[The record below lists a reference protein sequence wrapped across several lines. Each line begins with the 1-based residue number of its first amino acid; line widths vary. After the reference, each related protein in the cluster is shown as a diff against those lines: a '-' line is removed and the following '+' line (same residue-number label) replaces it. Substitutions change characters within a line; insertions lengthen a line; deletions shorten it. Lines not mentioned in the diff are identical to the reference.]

1 MATADDLAIAIG
13 SPGRFQV
20 VLCLMVSVSSFFV
33 SWGYL
38 GMAFYAAETDHHCLL
53 PNSSTNID
61 DFIPTIKE
69 NGKEVLD
76 RCHLY
81 SDVNKTTKISCTHGW
96 TYNLSDGETTII
108 SEWDLVCDD
117 VYKSN
122 IVTVLFSCG
131 MMLGILF
138 GQLSDKFGRKPVFLF
153 TTFSHVIVGIVI
165 FFTNNYIVFVFCR
178 FVLGS
183 LVEGLQSMS
192 YVIPIELFASKYRTT
207 FTLFNALFWGIGV
220 MILALISFVLQDW
233 RKIHLFTTACVLVQ
247 VPLIWFL
254 PESFRWLFTQNKV
267 DDARAVVER
276 ITKFNKLRFPREI
289 FDDVAHSVN
298 DKDDL
303 RSKRVYTFF
312 DLLKSRELRKRLL
325 IAAFVWNSIVLTYV
339 GLTLENS
346 KLAGNKYLN
355 FFIGGVLEV
364 VIVVIIMFIFH
375 RCGRR
380 KLAGLFLILA
390 GIACLV
396 SVALR
401 NNNESLD
408 PLRTSLSLFGR
419 MCLSGDM
426 AVMLIYT
433 AELFPT
439 VVRSVG
445 LGFSMFGAR
454 VGYILAPQINLIG
467 SYTYESVPYVIF
479 GSFALLAGLSLRAM
493 PETLNVKLPETIEE
507 VHKKTESNKVAGS
520 SLTIMSK
527 TENVELPDSTE
538 REVKTNSRNVAG
550 SSLTVMPETVNVE
563 IPDST
568 EREVKRNSRN
578 VAGSSL
584 TVMPGTV
591 NVEIPDSTEREVKT
605 NSRNVA
611 GSSLTVMP
619 ETVNVEL
626 PDSTER
632 EVKTNSRNVA

>member
-1 MATADDLAIAIG
+1 MKTTEYLAFAIG

-20 VLCLMVSVSSFFV
+20 VLCLMLSVSSSFV
-33 SWGYL
+33 SWGHL
-38 GMAFYAAETDHHCLL
+38 GMAFYAAETEHHCLL
-53 PNSSTNID
+53 PNSSWNIK
-61 DFIPTIKE
+61 DFIPTVKE

-96 TYNLSDGETTII
+96 TYNLSGKETTII
-108 SEWDLVCDD
+108 SEWDLVCND

-122 IVTVLFSCG
+122 IATVLYSCG
-131 MMLGILF
+131 MMLAILF

-153 TTFSHVIVGIVI
+153 TTFSPFIVGIVI
-165 FFTNNYIVFVFCR
+165 FFNNNYIIFLLSR
-178 FVLGS
+178 FALGF
-183 LVEGLQSMS
+183 LLEGLQSIS
-192 YVIPIELFASKYRTT
+192 YIISIELFACKYRTT
-207 FTLFNALFWGIGV
+207 FTIVNALFWGIGV

-247 VPLIWFL
+247 LPLIWFL
-254 PESFRWLFTQNKV
+254 PESFRWLITQNKV

-276 ITKFNKLRFPREI
+276 ITKFNKLSFPREI
-289 FDDVAHSVN
+289 FDDIAHFVN

-303 RSKRVYTFF
+303 RSTRVYTFF
-312 DLLKSRELRKRLL
+312 DLLKSRELRKRLV

-364 VIVVIIMFIFH
+364 VIVVIIMFILH

-445 LGFSMFGAR
+445 FGFSMFGAR

-467 SYTYESVPYVIF
+467 SYTYEWVPYVIF
-479 GSFALLAGLSLRAM
+479 GSFALLAGLSLKAM

-507 VHKKTESNKVAGS
+507 VHKKTQSNNVAGF

-527 TENVELPDSTE
+527 TENVELLDSTE
-538 REVKTNSRNVAG
+538 KESNTNSRNVAG
-550 SSLTVMPETVNVE
+550 SSFTVM
-563 IPDST
+563 S
-568 EREVKRNSRN
+568 
-578 VAGSSL
+578 
-584 TVMPGTV
+584 
-591 NVEIPDSTEREVKT
+591 
-605 NSRNVA
+605 
-611 GSSLTVMP
+611 

-626 PDSTER
+626 PETIKEKD
-632 EVKTNSRNVA
+632 KTNSSNAA